1 MDGLLLNIFLIE
13 KIATFRAEL
22 GRILRVR
29 RYPAAFVAFI
39 EGRICWLFS
48 TAVCAELALV
58 YRAAGAG
65 PALGL
70 SSLLGLAAFSAEF
83 AGIASVTTA
92 AGPARFGL
100 FLGLATSTT

>member
-65 PALGL
+65 PALG
-70 SSLLGLAAFSAEF
+70 SSLGLPQPAQNLPVLPPWPQLQVHPAGAA
-83 AGIASVTTA
+83 
-92 AGPARFGL
+92 PAIPWG
-100 FLGLATSTT
+100 AP